1 MSNIPA
7 VTGKKMISAL
17 KKAGFTFAR
26 IKGSHHF
33 LILITIIQ
41 SLSKEER
48 QMFEEKLFFDGQEIS
63 TKDIMNLVQNSHSLD
78 FLNSELD
85 IYTLEDG
92 EPI

>member
-1 MSNIPA
+1 MNQKLVES
-7 VTGKKMISAL
+7 
-17 KKAGFTFAR
+17 
-26 IKGSHHF
+26 
-33 LILITIIQ
+33 LITIVQ

-48 QMFEEKLFFDGQEIS
+48 QMFEEKLFFDDQEIS

-78 FLNSELD
+78 FLNSEPD